1 MEDGII
7 VPFEYLRHKDLNPFE
22 CLVLALIHYRC
33 DPILQQT
40 TITNIEIAQL
50 LRVNIVSINATIS
63 KFFKLGF
70 VQLEVDPLQP
80 NTRIMTYTFDAPFQG
95 GSDIGFI
102 YIMLD
107 TANQYRKLGYSK
119 NPTYRESTLQSEKP
133 SIELVHKFRGT
144 MKQEKECHRILSKY
158 RVRGEWFSP
167 DLPIDTMISIIKK
180 VIAAG

>member
-1 MEDGII
+1 MENGVV

-22 CLVLALIHYRC
+22 CLVLALIRHNC
-33 DPILQQT
+33 NTQLHT
-40 TITNIEIAQL
+40 TITNNDIAQQ
-50 LRVNIVSINATIS
+50 LRVNVVSVNTTVG

-70 VQLEVDPLQP
+70 VQLEVDPQQP
-80 NTRIMTYTFDAPFQG
+80 NIRIMTYTFDAPFQG

-102 YIMLD
+102 YIMKD
-107 TANQYRKLGYSK
+107 TNNNYLKLGYSK

-133 SIELVHKFRGT
+133 SIELLHKFRGT